1 MTSQVKRRYVKAMRG
16 APAVSRLAARVVTV
30 FQAQPAT
37 TFTVFAQFQMANCVW
52 GTGSAKTIAF
62 LPIRPITQK
71 ETTFAAPGTW
81 DVLILIT
88 GL

>member
-1 MTSQVKRRYVKAMRG
+1 MTSQVKRMYVKTMRG
-16 APAVSRLAARVVTV
+16 APAVSRLAARVVTA
-30 FQAQPAT
+30 FQAQLAT
-37 TFTVFAQFQMANCVW
+37 TITVFALFQMANCVW

-62 LPIRPITQK
+62 LPFRAITQK

-81 DVLILIT
+81 VLLIKT